1 MSLVLSSELHCMYAA
16 QPHSLAGNPSRP
28 LTHLDVPLSSEA
40 CLSLPCPCP
49 GYLCSA
55 CFWEQG
61 ENNSL
66 RHKGFNEESPSKEEE
81 RPKTSPCSPP
91 CLALLSHWL
100 GTPPPTPL
108 WKRGRGACP
117 SAGSPQRSPTAP
129 FTGACVCAG
138 HPCSSGDGS
147 LTHDQPVPWRPTAT
161 SYMGLCFCFFSSPS
175 LSSSCHTWW
184 HMVTSGWG
192 WSVGNSRTTAELRQ
206 SSVPWV

>member
-1 MSLVLSSELHCMYAA
+1 MSLVLSSTTHCMYAA

-28 LTHLDVPLSSEA
+28 QTTSRCSSQQWGLPEPA
-40 CLSLPCPCP
+40 LSLSWLPV
-49 GYLCSA
+49 LCMLLGK
-55 CFWEQG
+55 G

-66 RHKGFNEESPSKEEE
+66 KHKGFNEESPSKEEE
-81 RPKTSPCSPP
+81 QPKTSPHSPP
-91 CLALLSHWL
+91 CLALLSHWS

-108 WKRGRGACP
+108 CKRGRGACP
-117 SAGSPQRSPTAP
+117 FAGSPRRSPTAP

-147 LTHDQPVPWRPTAT
+147 LTRDQPVPWRPTAT
-161 SYMGLCFCFFSSPS
+161 SYTGLCFCFFSSPS

-184 HMVTSGWG
+184 HLVTSSWG
-192 WSVGNSRTTAELRQ
+192 WSVGNSRTAAELRQ